1 MHSLH
6 SGGRLLKNLGL
17 ATESKAIIPLPT
29 RVIRGTP
36 ADLSELAPR
45 QGPLRLAGCPQLLAV
60 PSRGH
65 RANISGGCP
74 KSSEALT
81 DPPTDGGGDDAKTRR
96 STILKPA
103 CGIKARPL
111 QLVHAFR

>member
-1 MHSLH
+1 MNAQSALRRTTAEKF
-6 SGGRLLKNLGL
+6 GTRNR
-17 ATESKAIIPLPT
+17 EKAIPLPT

-81 DPPTDGGGDDAKTRR
+81 DRR
-96 STILKPA
+96 WR
-103 CGIKARPL
+103 G
-111 QLVHAFR
+111 